1 MLELDSKGF
10 KKGTNELY
18 QDRVVVLKRF
28 STNGTIVLPG
38 DKITLTGDAL
48 LSCIGLGKVRRFD
61 PAIDEIKE
69 KQTTMTDSSNVQTL
83 ETVVIDKGKLKPK
96 KFGKKKK

>member
-18 QDRVVVLKRF
+18 QDKVVVLKRF
-28 STNGTIVLPG
+28 STNGKIVLPG

-48 LSCIGLGKVRRFD
+48 ISCIGLGKVRRYD

-69 KQTTMTDSSNVQTL
+69 KQITMTDSSNVQTL
-83 ETVVIDKGKLKPK
+83 ETIVINEKKLGPK
-96 KFGKKKK
+96 KSKKAK